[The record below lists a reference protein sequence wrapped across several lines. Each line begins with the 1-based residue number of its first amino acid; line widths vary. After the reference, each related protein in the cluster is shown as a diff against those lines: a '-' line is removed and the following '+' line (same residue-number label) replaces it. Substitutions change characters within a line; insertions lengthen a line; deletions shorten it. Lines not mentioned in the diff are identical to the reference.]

1 MFEKNEILESAQAY
15 HENGIQ
21 VIPVKSGTKK
31 PEGFW
36 KQYQEKY
43 IPKTEIPKLFAGDHN
58 IAGLGGAVS
67 SCLSVLDVDDYRK
80 FENTVGKKSVI
91 REIWNSTW
99 VGNSAS
105 GRPHIYFRTPYPLRS
120 RNDIKTTGIE
130 VRAEGQYFLMP
141 PSIYTKNGEGLLYTW
156 YHGPADGKNILS
168 LSEQDLELV
177 SKILP
182 VERFYPSE
190 KRSSELKP
198 FGMNWK
204 AFEILCLGK
213 YEEHGFAKN
222 GSPSYS
228 EAEFHAIRSLASL
241 GWSDYEIR
249 NFVLERAHEKSNF
262 RTRETKADYLDRT
275 ITNVRKWIETNRGE
289 HQKELERLRESVSVI
304 DWNALSGNKRKALT
318 DKLTY
323 TYILEAAAR
332 IGKGIMNVEGQ
343 GLPLSER
350 EIAERTGRTRI
361 TVNSSLTRL
370 KGKLITQVK
379 NSDLIHAR
387 EYSLITRDNIY
398 QSLYPPS
405 CERMVINV
413 ARSEELSSD
422 AFRRGRVGESL
433 EKTGMLVLNALEGK
447 LEGVQGDLEGW
458 FKKRDILVVLSKYMT
473 ARTFERKISIL
484 EGLEVVRRKREG
496 KETLFKL
503 IGVPNLGAIARAI
516 GSDGK
521 AERQRRQHKLD
532 REFEKDI
539 RGLKPEEKAKARRE
553 RKLKQNTSLTRI
565 SKTEFLNPKTGEI
578 HEV

>member
-1 MFEKNEILESAQAY
+1 MFERNEILESAQAY

-31 PEGFW
+31 PEGYW

-43 IPKTEIPKLFAGDHN
+43 IPKNEIPKLFSGDHN

-80 FENTVGKKSVI
+80 FENTVWKKSII
-91 REIWNSTW
+91 RDIWNETW

-105 GRPHIYFRTPYPLRS
+105 GRPHLYLRTPFPLRS

-130 VRAEGQYFLMP
+130 VRGEGQYFLMP
-141 PSIYTKNGEGLLYTW
+141 PSIFNKNGQGFLYCW
-156 YHGPADGKNILS
+156 NHGPAQGKKIVNV
-168 LSEQDLELV
+168 SEGDLELI

-182 VERFYPSE
+182 IERFNPSE
-190 KRSSELKP
+190 KKSSELKP

-262 RTRETKADYLDRT
+262 RTRESKTDYLDRT
-275 ITNVRKWIETNRGE
+275 IKSVRKWIEKNRGE
-289 HQKELERLRESVSVI
+289 HQRELNRLRESVSVI
-304 DWNALSGNKRKALT
+304 DWNTLSGNKRKALT

-323 TYILEAAAR
+323 SYILEAVAR
-332 IGKGIMNVEGQ
+332 TGKGIVNHEGQ
-343 GLPLSER
+343 GLTLPVR
-350 EIAERTGRTRI
+350 EIAERTGRSKMTI
-361 TVNSSLTRL
+361 SSSLKRL
-370 KGKLITQVK
+370 NNNLIVQVQTP
-379 NSDLIHAR
+379 DLIHGSQ
-387 EYSLITRDNIY
+387 YKIITCDTIR
-398 QSLYPPS
+398 QSLYPPN
-405 CERMVINV
+405 CERLSNNV
-413 ARSEELSSD
+413 ARSDELSND

-447 LEGVQGDLEGW
+447 LEGLQGDFEGW
-458 FKKRDILVVLSKYMT
+458 FRKRDVLVVLTQYMT
-473 ARTFERKISIL
+473 TRTFERKIGIL

-521 AERQRRQHKLD
+521 GERQRRQHKLD

-539 RGLKPEEKAKARRE
+539 RGLTPEEKAKARRE